1 MTLHKRKLGSQG
13 LEVSAIGL
21 GCMPMNQSYGP
32 PMSKNRRIAS
42 PKSGSPSILVKDEF
56 IGRFLD
62 LPWKA
67 YERSNR
73 EHRKCER
80 YCQEQRELLRA
91 LADLTANERAMYELD
106 NRRDQVMTVFKV
118 ALANLVMLTRDRYF
132 PASYARAT
140 WRHFAS
146 LFHLPCKMMQR
157 KDIVSVELR
166 PFNDRQYNRD
176 LTAYQYQVA
185 PSHRTFAS
193 LGSET
198 L

>member
-21 GCMPMNQSYGP
+21 GCMPMNQSCGP

-56 IGRFLD
+56 IGRFPD

-106 NRRDQVMTVFKV
+106 VRPVQLKL
-118 ALANLVMLTRDRYF
+118 ALE
-132 PASYARAT
+132 ARGKLA
-140 WRHFAS
+140 R
-146 LFHLPCKMMQR
+146 
-157 KDIVSVELR
+157 E
-166 PFNDRQYNRD
+166 
-176 LTAYQYQVA
+176 
-185 PSHRTFAS
+185 RT
-193 LGSET
+193 LIT
-198 L
+198 DNPM